1 MTTLPLLQECSARCA
16 RLGVDAHFLCFQNVG
31 LLLRAFHGVHWRAA
45 TSVKRHLRFRA
56 GITLPKVTAEIRM
69 LLQWIQA
76 PPLHTRPPSG
86 VPLTLTLSQVILP
99 RVALATPNPEP
110 WPDEAPATP

>member
-1 MTTLPLLQECSARCA
+1 MLDALGW
-16 RLGVDAHFLCFQNVG
+16 GVDAHFLCFQNVG

-56 GITLPKVTAEIRM
+56 GITLPKVTAEVRM
-69 LLQWIQA
+69 LLQWTQA
-76 PPLHTRPPSG
+76 PPLHTKPPSG

-99 RVALATPNPEP
+99 RVALALLRILSPGQMRPQQLHSNPP
-110 WPDEAPATP
+110 FP